1 MVADV
6 ILHPLSPMRTIA
18 ELGLNKLTVS
28 TDRRVSEALSIMQRS
43 NQAALTV
50 EENGQAVG
58 MLTLEAAVLS
68 DSDATV
74 LSVMRG
80 IPFRI
85 DADALVRQAAK
96 DFVNEQAEFAAVY
109 KDQKFVGLVS
119 ALMLITELGRS
130 WDPLTG
136 LSWSDRLRDW
146 GVDCLDNGQEISI
159 VFFDLNDFGVY
170 NKKHGHIIGDNVL
183 KGFARLLTQ
192 AIDPNRDVLVRYGGD
207 EFAIGTTRNREETMT
222 LLENLGEPSFSI
234 PGLEEPVG
242 FCYGV
247 SGGKRT
253 QEPSRNHVAA
263 TLDNLINLASQACLA
278 SKPGAQKGKIL
289 LDAPKAEPIRS
300 GHVPSG
306 HELQAIAENA
316 AKNLDSKSFRITETL
331 FVMDESGSKVAVI
344 GERIGKKGT
353 KRVSGESS
361 LNGDIDQAAIQAVH
375 DAFDR
380 LA

>member
-1 MVADV
+1 M
-6 ILHPLSPMRTIA
+6 
-18 ELGLNKLTVS
+18 NNLTVS

-43 NQAALTV
+43 NQTALTV
-50 EENGQAVG
+50 EENGQAAG

-192 AIDPNRDVLVRYGGD
+192 AIDPTRDVLVRYGGD

-222 LLENLGEPSFSI
+222 LLENLGEPSFTI
-234 PGLEEPVG
+234 PGLEEPIG

-278 SKPGAQKGKIL
+278 NKPGAQKGKIL

-306 HELQAIAENA
+306 HELQTIAENA

-331 FVMDESGSKVAVI
+331 FVMDDSGSKVAVI
-344 GERIGKKGT
+344 GERTGKKGT

-361 LNGDIDQAAIQAVH
+361 LSGDIDQAAIQAVH